1 MNKMIETERLIL
13 KEFTTADSS
22 FIIHLLNTPGWL
34 KYIGNRHVS
43 SLEDAGTYL
52 SNGPIR
58 SYADNGFGLWLIEIK
73 NTGTPIGT
81 CGLIKRP
88 GLEDV
93 DIGFALLPEYEG
105 AGFAYEAASA
115 TLSYAKEAGIE
126 RVVAITVKYND
137 RSIALL
143 KKLGFEFEE
152 VITIP
157 GDDEEL
163 MLFGKKIIHP

>member
-1 MNKMIETERLIL
+1 MIETERLIL

-88 GLEDV
+88 GL
-93 DIGFALLPEYEG
+93 
-105 AGFAYEAASA
+105 
-115 TLSYAKEAGIE
+115 K
-126 RVVAITVKYND
+126 
-137 RSIALL
+137 
-143 KKLGFEFEE
+143 
-152 VITIP
+152 
-157 GDDEEL
+157 
-163 MLFGKKIIHP
+163 MLI